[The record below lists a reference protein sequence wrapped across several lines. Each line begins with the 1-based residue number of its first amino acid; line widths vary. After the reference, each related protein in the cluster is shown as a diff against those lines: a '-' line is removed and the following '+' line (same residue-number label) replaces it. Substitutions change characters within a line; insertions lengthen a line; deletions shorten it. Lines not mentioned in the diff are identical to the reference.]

1 MLALLL
7 LAPSCREPAPVGE
20 VVPLARPYPEA
31 ELRFRQDPRWLG
43 GDAALSVPLDAQRTL
58 WLFGDSFVALDRPG
72 DRRGS
77 KMVRNSVAL
86 QDGID
91 LCTADLRFHWQLARD
106 GGAASFFAEEG
117 ERWFWPGHGLRLDD
131 GPLVLFL
138 YGIVATPGV
147 GLGFDGDGYALV
159 VVEDPALAAG
169 AWQPRRV
176 EGPPLPFDAVPA
188 SAVVR
193 DGAHVVALAIRQRG
207 AHAGALVRYE
217 ATALARGELQGA
229 QWWCGDDRGWLATHQ
244 VGAPGPAW
252 VIDDAGAECS
262 LHWEPRLQRW
272 LHVASYGFGASTIGV
287 RTAVTLTGPW
297 SVAREIHRPPESD
310 RPRPFVYAAKAHPGL
325 RGPRP
330 DDLVVTYATNSF
342 EFRDLFDEDGQ
353 RTLYWPRCVLVDLAQ
368 LR

>member
-1 MLALLL
+1 M
-7 LAPSCREPAPVGE
+7 
-20 VVPLARPYPEA
+20 PLARADAQA
-31 ELRFRQDPRWLG
+31 ELQFRQDPRWLG
-43 GDAALSVPLDAQRTL
+43 ADAALTVPLDAQRTL

-77 KMVRNSVAL
+77 KMVRNSVAT
-86 QDGID
+86 QDGLD
-91 LCTADLRFHWQLARD
+91 LHAAALRFHWRRAAD
-106 GGAASFFAEEG
+106 GAAASFFPEDGA
-117 ERWFWPGHGLRLDD
+117 RWFWPGHGIRLGE

-147 GLGFDGDGYALV
+147 GLGFDGDGYALA
-159 VVEDPALAAG
+159 VVEDPEQAAG
-169 AWQPRRV
+169 TWQPRRV

-193 DGAHVVALAIRQRG
+193 DGSHVVAVAIRQRG
-207 AHAGALVRYE
+207 VHAGALVRYE
-217 ATALARGELQGA
+217 AAALARGDLLGA
-229 QWWCGDDRGWLATHQ
+229 QWWCGSARGWVATAE
-244 VGAPGPAW
+244 VGASGPTW
-252 VIDDAGAECS
+252 VLDDAGAECS

-287 RTAVTLTGPW
+287 RTAATLTGPW
-297 SVAREIHRPPESD
+297 STARMIHRPPESD
-310 RPRPFVYAAKAHPGL
+310 RPRPFVYAAKAHPEL

-342 EFRDLFDEDGQ
+342 EFADLFDEDGQ